1 MAKKFDT
8 VFWDWNGTLLD
19 DLRYSVSI
27 INTLLKEYSLPLL
40 NIESY
45 QEIFRFPVQEYYRSI
60 GLPADEPKFSVV
72 GKVFIDRYNQNR
84 KHCEVFEDALLLVNA
99 LKEHGIKQ
107 YVISAYSEES
117 LISLMKEKNV
127 YHFFDGVAG
136 LDNIYAHSKI
146 ERGLRLIESENII
159 TEKAVMIGDTEHD
172 VEVAHALGC
181 LAITIAWGHQST
193 KRLSAV
199 SNSEHIESFEI
210 LKDYLLAE

>member
-27 INTLLKEYSLPLL
+27 INTLLEEHSLPLL
-40 NIESY
+40 NTESY
-45 QEIFRFPVQEYYRSI
+45 QDVFKFPVQEYYRSI
-60 GLPADEPKFSVV
+60 GLPADEPEFSVV

-84 KHCEVFEDALLLVNA
+84 ERCEVFADALLLVKA

-107 YVISAYSEES
+107 YVISAYSEDS
-117 LISLMKEKNV
+117 LISLMKQKNV
-127 YHFFDGVAG
+127 HHYFDGIAG
-136 LDNIYAHSKI
+136 LDNIYAHSKL
-146 ERGLRLIESENII
+146 ERGLRLIESENIV

-181 LAITIAWGHQST
+181 SAVTISWGHQSS
-193 KRLSAV
+193 KRLLTV
-199 SNSEHIESFEI
+199 NKSEHKQTFSE
-210 LKDYLLAE
+210 LKEYLLS